1 MWFNQYKKSIVESI
15 NNMLNTEA
23 TYADSQQ
30 RALQAIRDVLLVKL
44 HTQEDEIKPIESDDG
59 TNSPMASIVHT
70 EKRDDS
76 ENAPMGGTSS
86 ALGRTSQ
93 EGAKAGPL
101 EVSSA
106 LEEAGQ
112 TRALYTLASHLSH
125 EAERFGVNPASLYQ
139 ALAHLYAQSLTDLK
153 AESPMLFSV
162 PSQDKVAYDQLR
174 NVYLGGQQVT
184 LQVWPLFYSY
194 NCNVVL
200 AVWY

>member
-44 HTQEDEIKPIESDDG
+44 HTQEDQIKPIESDDG

-76 ENAPMGGTSS
+76 ENAPMGGSSS
-86 ALGRTSQ
+86 ALGRTS
-93 EGAKAGPL
+93 
-101 EVSSA
+101 

-139 ALAHLYAQSLTDLK
+139 ALAQLYAQSLTDLK

-174 NVYLGGQQVT
+174 NVYLSGQQVT
-184 LQVWPLFYSY
+184 LQVWPLVYSY